1 MPSLLTVFL
10 STPFHKLPSVKP
22 YSILMTLRRTVLN
35 DGDESS
41 FDLSRPSSPW
51 LCRNDG
57 PTRECLDSDE
67 QKNQFII
74 LSLDWI
80 WRIGQSPSS
89 IYSCSI
95 GHILEHEF
103 CNLGCWA
110 VKEKFLKR
118 RNFCLSMLLFGV
130 FFSCFWGQKNSFLIF
145 FLHCSVLTKK
155 LL

>member
-1 MPSLLTVFL
+1 MLLKREYTYLSKNSFNRPPLLTVFL

-74 LSLDWI
+74 LSLNWNEA
-80 WRIGQSPSS
+80 
-89 IYSCSI
+89 
-95 GHILEHEF
+95 L
-103 CNLGCWA
+103 
-110 VKEKFLKR
+110 VKVIQRLCFMNELKR
-118 RNFCLSMLLFGV
+118 INIMNFIVHVSTI
-130 FFSCFWGQKNSFLIF
+130 N
-145 FLHCSVLTKK
+145 KK
-155 LL
+155 GTMKI